1 MLTQAII
8 FTESIITRTR
18 SAAYPYKIAKAP
30 FLSSFAKFLSFIV
43 IVDKACSP
51 IVIGIPIISIPHL
64 SRLASP

>member
-8 FTESIITRTR
+8 FTESIVTRTR
-18 SAAYPYKIAKAP
+18 RAAYPYKIAKAP
-30 FLSSFAKFLSFIV
+30 FLPSFSQIFLFIV

-51 IVIGIPIISIPHL
+51 VVIGIPIISIPHL